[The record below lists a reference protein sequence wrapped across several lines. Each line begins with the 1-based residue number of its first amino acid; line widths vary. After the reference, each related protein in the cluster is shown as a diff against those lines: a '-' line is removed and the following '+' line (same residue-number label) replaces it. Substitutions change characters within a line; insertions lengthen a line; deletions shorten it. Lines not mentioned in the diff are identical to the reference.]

1 MINEIHKSHSK
12 KDLCEIIDIFNL
24 NVVDYRNLN
33 KKNLSK
39 ELLYQLSKIDEI
51 KRDDEYYFV
60 ENKKELIDYLVNP
73 DCSKSLSVK
82 EKDIVMELSKY
93 IIIYCKNNF
102 YLSHSPFLDWDE
114 MIDKARYIADFGDIP
129 SVRRAI
135 ELLNKDPKL
144 KNDKINIMMSSKM
157 KKQLER
163 KKKQKQKFV
172 GGLQVKKGP
181 FTITFD

>member
-1 MINEIHKSHSK
+1 
-12 KDLCEIIDIFNL
+12 
-24 NVVDYRNLN
+24 
-33 KKNLSK
+33 
-39 ELLYQLSKIDEI
+39 
-51 KRDDEYYFV
+51 
-60 ENKKELIDYLVNP
+60 
-73 DCSKSLSVK
+73 
-82 EKDIVMELSKY
+82 MELSKY
-93 IIIYCKNNF
+93 IIIYCENNF

-181 FTITFD
+181 FLIEFN